1 MPHPVPLVQDPRPEL
16 IAAARQFHRQGWMAG
31 TAGNLSAR
39 LPDGSF
45 WITAS
50 GCDKGTLDLDCFVR
64 LSASGEVLERANSAF
79 RPSAETSIHQTLY
92 DLFPEAQACYHV
104 HSIEA
109 NLVCHFTQE
118 NSEGKILPLPPLEM
132 LKGLGIWQE
141 EPQVSIP
148 VFPNYL
154 EVPQI
159 AAAIRDRIQTQSP
172 DVPALLIRNHGVT
185 VWAPS
190 TTAARHYLELSE
202 YLFRYLVACHQLNLK
217 SINP

>member
-1 MPHPVPLVQDPRPEL
+1 MLHPTLLCPDPRPEL
-16 IAAARQFHRQGWMAG
+16 VEAARQFHRQGWMVG

-50 GCDKGTLDLDCFVR
+50 GCDKGTLDLGCFVR
-64 LSASGEVLERANSAF
+64 LTATGEVLERPHPDV
-79 RPSAETSIHQTLY
+79 RPSAETCIHQTLY
-92 DLFPEAQACYHV
+92 GLFPEARACYHV

-109 NLVCHFTQE
+109 NLACHFTQD
-118 NSEGKILPLPPLEM
+118 SPGGKILPLPPLEM

-148 VFPNYL
+148 LFPNYL
-154 EVPQI
+154 DVPRI
-159 AAAIRDRIQTQSP
+159 AAAIRDRIQAQP
-172 DVPALLIRNHGVT
+172 PEVPALLICDHGVT

-190 TTAARHYLELSE
+190 TTRARHYLELVE
-202 YLFRYLVACHQLNLK
+202 YLFRYLLASHQLNLK
-217 SINP
+217 TINH